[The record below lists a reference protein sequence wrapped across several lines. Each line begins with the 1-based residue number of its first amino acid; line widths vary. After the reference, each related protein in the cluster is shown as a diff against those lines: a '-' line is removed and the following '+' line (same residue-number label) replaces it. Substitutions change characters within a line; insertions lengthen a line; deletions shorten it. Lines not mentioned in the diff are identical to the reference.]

1 MRPEAVEAPV
11 QVWSSWARSLR
22 VPRIATDVAVSLEDT
37 IKRRLRAVPDSPGI
51 YMFRDNRSQ
60 VIYVGKALR
69 LRDRLRSYFTPG
81 YAETAR
87 VSELIRRATDFE
99 FVTT

>member
-1 MRPEAVEAPV
+1 MAVSEEEAVK
-11 QVWSSWARSLR
+11 Q
-22 VPRIATDVAVSLEDT
+22 
-37 IKRRLRAVPDSPGI
+37 RLRAVPDAPGV
-51 YMFRDNRSQ
+51 YLFRDQRTQ

-87 VSELIRRATDFE
+87 VSELVRKIHDF
-99 FVTT
+99 